1 MSCTGYLVLSTKW
14 MYGSCPWISTTR
26 HMSLYVLGYTHCGI
40 GLCIVVQLFS
50 TCSLSLEH
58 VVWAYLCSS
67 MLYTTRS
74 AIVDHRICCSM
85 LVGYGL
91 HAVSAIMDIRCSV
104 TSRMYL
110 PASGICSIPLS
121 HAMSMWIS
129 VSTYMLWAL
138 ANMLWL

>member
-1 MSCTGYLVLSTKW
+1 MDRLTGAYAMHL
-14 MYGSCPWISTTR
+14 MRYP
-26 HMSLYVLGYTHCGI
+26 LG
-40 GLCIVVQLFS
+40 
-50 TCSLSLEH
+50 TCS
-58 VVWAYLCSS
+58 WTYLCSS
-67 MLYTTRS
+67 MLILQGS
-74 AIVDHRICCSM
+74 ALVDHRICCSM